1 MFYHTML
8 DNHLSFGINLCFL
21 LSILLCLFIILNI
34 KYFADLSE
42 DTDMVNILVV
52 ETLIS
57 YGEVMKVIMILVMQ
71 VCIIL

>member
-1 MFYHTML
+1 MFL
-8 DNHLSFGINLCFL
+8 L

-57 YGEVMKVIMILVMQ
+57 YEDTDMVNISCYASLHHLIEFGM
-71 VCIIL
+71 

>member
-1 MFYHTML
+1 MFL
-8 DNHLSFGINLCFL
+8 L

>member
-1 MFYHTML
+1 MF
-8 DNHLSFGINLCFL
+8 FL